1 MAKILL
7 RIDDKEKE
15 LLEALAKKNKRSVN
29 SEILVAIADKIY
41 CCVEEKDGKK
51 RIIVEGVK

>member
-15 LLEALAKKNKRSVN
+15 LLEALAKKNKRSIN
-29 SEILVAIADKIY
+29 SEILVAIANQIAKG
-41 CCVEEKDGKK
+41 E
-51 RIIVEGVK
+51 